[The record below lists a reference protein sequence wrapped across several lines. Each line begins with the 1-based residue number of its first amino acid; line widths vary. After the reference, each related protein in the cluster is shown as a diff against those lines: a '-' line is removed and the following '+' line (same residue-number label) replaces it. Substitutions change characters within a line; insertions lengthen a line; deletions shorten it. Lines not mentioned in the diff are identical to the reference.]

1 MNDPSS
7 NIDGTDRNLSDICI
21 RDNQSIEISM
31 NEISMKS
38 KNNLSGSIRRYTDAL
53 QTPWAILIGI
63 IAGVIT
69 GISNKPLAA
78 AIAPGGTIFLS
89 LLQMCVLPIMFAA
102 VSSSLANLLIS
113 KEVGRNLGRILAIF
127 SAVMFFSAGMGTL
140 LGAAGEPGTRID
152 QKSRTIL
159 GKMLADANSKSGNKE
174 NSRFAPDAQ
183 VRLSDPL
190 EPKSVSQPGVLKFI
204 AFLIPTNIFYSLS
217 RGENMQILIFAIV
230 FGISLASIPS
240 DLSENII
247 QGMSAIFKAFENVI
261 SWIMYLLPFG
271 LWCLLAGQIAK
282 TGFEIVIS
290 MTYFV
295 IIIYVGSLFMIVV
308 NTLLIKKMTG
318 MSIMKVMMALRKTI
332 IISFGTRNSFAAMP
346 AALDA
351 MSRELSMDE
360 QTCNLVIPLGITM
373 CRFGTVMA
381 FALISIFFSQIYG
394 ITLTPIDYIVVIAGS
409 VMAAIASAGTP
420 GIVTLSMLSLIF
432 TPLGLPLEAAIT
444 LMLAIDPIID
454 PIMTLVNVHT
464 NCAATAAIA
473 KNSM

>member
-1 MNDPSS
+1 MNNPSG
-7 NIDGTDRNLSDICI
+7 NNDKTHKPLSDICI
-21 RDNQSIEISM
+21 RDNPST
-31 NEISMKS
+31 EISMKR
-38 KNNLSGSIRRYTDAL
+38 KNSQSGNIRRYAAVL
-53 QTPWAILIGI
+53 QTPWAIFMGI
-63 IAGVIT
+63 TAGVIT
-69 GISNKPLAA
+69 GIFNKPLAD

-113 KEVGRNLGRILAIF
+113 REVARNMGRILVVF
-127 SAVMFFSAGMGTL
+127 FAVMFFSAGMGTL

-152 QKSRTIL
+152 QKSRTVL
-159 GKMLADANSKSGNKE
+159 GKVLADAISENANRA
-174 NSRFAPDAQ
+174 NSRFAPDAL

-204 AFLIPTNIFYSLS
+204 AFLIPTNIFSSLS

-240 DLSENII
+240 DHSENII

-271 LWCLLAGQIAK
+271 LCCLLAGQIAK

-290 MTYFV
+290 MAYFV

-308 NTLLIKKMTG
+308 NTLLINKMTG
-318 MSIMKVMMALRKTI
+318 ESIMKVMMALRKTI

-351 MSRELSMDE
+351 MSRELSVDE
-360 QTCNLVIPLGITM
+360 QTCKLVIPLGITM

-381 FALISIFFSQIYG
+381 FALISIFFSQLYG
-394 ITLTPIDYIVVIAGS
+394 ITLTPFDYIVVISGS

-420 GIVTLSMLSLIF
+420 GIVALSMLSLIF
-432 TPLGLPLEAAIT
+432 APLGLPLEAAIT

-464 NCAATAAIA
+464 NCAATAVIA
-473 KNSM
+473 KPSDLGAIT